1 MNEELGIPE
10 SELELYRVQ
19 IVNSFINEW
28 FCPGNL
34 SMSNAGEDGKLAFD
48 IADYVLHSTPR
59 TEPSM
64 VEKIWQDSIGDK
76 K

>member
-48 IADYVLHSTPR
+48 IVDFTLNSTPL
-59 TEPSM
+59 TEPST
-64 VEKIWQDSIGDK
+64 VEVLRQDDTGSE
-76 K
+76 

>member
-1 MNEELGIPE
+1 VNEELGIPE

-48 IADYVLHSTPR
+48 IVDFTLNSTPL
-59 TEPSM
+59 TEPST
-64 VEKIWQDSIGDK
+64 VEVLRQDDTGSE
-76 K
+76 

>member
-1 MNEELGIPE
+1 VNEELGIPE

-19 IVNSFINEW
+19 IVNSFINEC

-48 IADYVLHSTPR
+48 IVDFTLHSTPL
-59 TEPSM
+59 TEPST
-64 VEKIWQDSIGDK
+64 VEVLRQDDTGSE
-76 K
+76 